1 MEILVL
7 VRDQWV
13 RWVNVYPRSSH
24 SRLFIPRARP
34 RSSTV
39 FLVDIAIPA
48 RFYI

>member
-1 MEILVL
+1 VL
-7 VRDQWV
+7 ENLKMHNKEQ
-13 RWVNVYPRSSH
+13 NQSSH